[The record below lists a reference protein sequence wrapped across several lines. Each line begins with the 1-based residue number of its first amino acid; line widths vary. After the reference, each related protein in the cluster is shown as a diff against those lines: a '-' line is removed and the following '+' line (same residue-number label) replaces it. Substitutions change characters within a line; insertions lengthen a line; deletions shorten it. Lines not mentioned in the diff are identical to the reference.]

1 VYCVND
7 DVGDDDDDD
16 VGDDDDDDD
25 AFAPKRFV
33 APMSSREG
41 MRARMM
47 NSFHRHEFSRDAGR
61 ARGSHRYYT

>member
-41 MRARMM
+41 MRARVM
-47 NSFHRHEFSRDAGR
+47 R
-61 ARGSHRYYT
+61 